1 MDKSGIVASIDI
13 GTSKVCTIIAEMS
26 GGAISQVRG
35 VNVVPSHGI
44 QKAIV
49 LNIGEAAK
57 AIRESVAGL
66 EYDTGLKVKSAYIGI
81 SGQHI
86 KSFSNWATVSINR
99 RDHLVTNKIIKKAIE
114 STKRIGLPEDRKI
127 IHAIP
132 RHYILDGQTG
142 IKNLEGMYGF
152 RLDVETHIITAGLSF
167 VLNLI
172 KCVQQ
177 AGIDVMGLVSE
188 PVADSEAVLQP
199 GEKEAGVGLAD
210 MGCGTTDI
218 TVFKGGD
225 IWHTSA
231 LPVAGYQVTRDLAL
245 GLSIPFEAA
254 EELKKRYGSLK
265 PGNREETV
273 DLGAGRVVAY
283 EDLSHI
289 IGARIEEIFNM
300 ILLDISQTQ
309 QELDE
314 PLTLPGLVLC
324 GGTANLPGIEVLG
337 QQVLRC
343 PVRVMSPVVVSQPFE
358 FLNDPAYATGLGLL
372 LWGARHEEKKPPPL
386 EKLLRGFLS
395 QLTRLRLPWPPI
407 RMRLGRR
414 LRL

>member
-1 MDKSGIVASIDI
+1 MDTSGIVASIDV

-26 GGAISQVRG
+26 GGTISQIRG

-49 LNIGEAAK
+49 LSIGEAAK
-57 AIRESVAGL
+57 AIRESVAGV
-66 EYDTGLKVKSAYIGI
+66 EYDTGLRVKSAYIGI

-114 STKRIGLPEDRKI
+114 SAKKVGLPEDRKI

-132 RHYILDGQTG
+132 RHYVLDGQTG
-142 IKNLEGMYGF
+142 INDPEGMHGF

-167 VLNLI
+167 VLNLV

-188 PVADSEAVLQP
+188 PVADSEVGLEP
-199 GEKEAGVGLAD
+199 GEKEAGVVLAD
-210 MGCGTTDI
+210 IGCGTTDI
-218 TVFKGGD
+218 TVFKEGD

-245 GLSIPFEAA
+245 GLSIPFEVA
-254 EELKKRYGSLK
+254 EELKKKYGSLK
-265 PGNREETV
+265 PGRAREEIV

-289 IGARIEEIFNM
+289 IGARMEEIFNM
-300 ILLDISQTQ
+300 ILLDLFQTQ
-309 QELDE
+309 QEQDE

-337 QQVLRC
+337 QQVLHC
-343 PVRVMSPVVVSQPFE
+343 PVRLMSPVAVSQPFE

-372 LWGARHEEKKPPPL
+372 LWGARHGEKEPPTL

-395 QLTRLRLPWPPI
+395 QLTRLRLPWPAI
-407 RMRLGRR
+407 RLGRR